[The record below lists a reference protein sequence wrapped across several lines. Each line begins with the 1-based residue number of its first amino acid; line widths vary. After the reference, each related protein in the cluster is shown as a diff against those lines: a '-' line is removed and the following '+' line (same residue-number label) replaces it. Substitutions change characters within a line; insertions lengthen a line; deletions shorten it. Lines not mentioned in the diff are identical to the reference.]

1 MLSFKNT
8 LGFLCLLVFWSGLL
22 QAETLYTKTYFPGQ
36 SMDNKPIVCLAE
48 NEKGLLHIGSIGGLY
63 QFDGMSYRF
72 IALPDSLQQT
82 EIKQIIFSK
91 SGFFV
96 GLKEGNLLFWN
107 KTTGFEHLLKLSS
120 AISTLTFDMD
130 STLWIGTYGDG
141 IVRLSKDR
149 QKFQITSENRALNDY
164 IYRLHF
170 NDDAIWAATD
180 AGIFRIDNQADSLLI
195 KQFTNLPDLI
205 VTAMT
210 PDPERG
216 FWLGF
221 QQGGFGYFDIQTG
234 QVSKL
239 QQTDERIETLKFAE
253 GQLWIS
259 QSGKKLLSYST
270 TDNKTEIYHFPESV
284 LPGDLKYVLPSKIGG
299 LWVGTEKSFGW
310 TAAQLIRFKSG
321 FTEIQAL
328 LIDHKNKLWI
338 ASAEGL
344 HHFERGTAE
353 KVDFP
358 LQGTAFENAFI
369 TCLHQTSDHRIWI
382 GTFDQGLLCYHPKN
396 KTIKQ
401 YTESSGLINNNILS
415 LESHGDTLWIASLGG
430 VSRGL
435 QSNDQ
440 LRFQSFDQTNDPG
453 ANYVY
458 HLFKDSKNR
467 IWLGTDG
474 QGLLYFENGY
484 FNRPFPDTLA
494 VNSIYSIAEAAD
506 GSIWFT
512 ASDNGI
518 YRFHNNQLKHL
529 TNNDGL
535 SSMTVTSLQKAG
547 DKFLIAVTAGGIDLI
562 HTVHGVV
569 YPLSNAYGLGSF
581 QPGLNVICQDQ
592 NKTIYIGTPFGLQI
606 LNRVEELGYRKAALF
621 LNELQSFGENLSEKA
636 TIKLNSRQ
644 NQLSASYTALWYPQP
659 ERLQFASKL
668 DGYDQEYRLTRER
681 QIHYNA
687 LEPGN
692 YMLRI
697 KLSGLPSYL
706 PQPEISQHLK
716 ILLPLWKRWY
726 VWIPGLLILI
736 LIGFLVMRQRI
747 QKIRKE
753 QQLRRERA
761 EFEYQNLRNQVNPHF
776 LFNSFSTLMALIE
789 ENGREALVYTE
800 QLSDYFR
807 QILQFRDTELIS
819 LKEELQLLENYLAL
833 QKKRY
838 GDGLKMEI
846 RIDENAL
853 NSLIP
858 PMSLQM
864 LAENALKHNQASRVM
879 PLQISLNINA
889 YELVFCNPLQ
899 PKQNIEKSTG
909 LGIKNIAER
918 YLNFANKHIRIN
930 KNDTHFCIYLPLI
943 FK

>member
-1 MLSFKNT
+1 MLSFKKI
-8 LGFLCLLVFWSGLL
+8 LGFLYLLVFWSGLL
-22 QAETLYTKTYFPGQ
+22 QAETIYTKTYFPGQ
-36 SMDNKPIVCLAE
+36 SMDNKSIVCLVE
-48 NEKGLLHIGSIGGLY
+48 NEKGLLHIGSTGGVY
-63 QFDGMSYRF
+63 KFDGINYSF
-72 IALPDSLQQT
+72 IALPDSLQHT
-82 EIKQIIFSK
+82 DVKQILFSN

-96 GLKEGNLLFWN
+96 GLNTGNVLLWHRTN
-107 KTTGFEHLLKLSS
+107 GFEHLLKLS
-120 AISTLTFDMD
+120 AAVSTLTFDKD
-130 STLWIGTYGDG
+130 SALWIGTYGDG
-141 IVRLSKDR
+141 IVRLSRDKQLSR
-149 QKFQITSENRALNDY
+149 ITHENHSMNEY
-164 IYRLHF
+164 IYRLQF

-210 PDPERG
+210 PDPEKG
-216 FWLGF
+216 LWLGF
-221 QQGGFGYFDIQTG
+221 QQGGFCYFDPQTG
-234 QVSKL
+234 QVANF
-239 QQTDERIETLKFAE
+239 QHTDKRVEMLKFAE
-253 GQLWIS
+253 GRLWIS
-259 QSGKKLLSYST
+259 QAGKKLLSYST
-270 TDNKTEIYHFPESV
+270 SDNKTEIYDFPESD
-284 LPGDLKYVLPSKIGG
+284 LPGTLHCVLPSKIGG
-299 LWVGTEKSFGW
+299 LWVGTEKALGW
-310 TAAQLIRFKSG
+310 TAAHLIRFKSG
-321 FTEIQAL
+321 FTEIQAVL
-328 LIDHKNKLWI
+328 NDHENNLWI

-344 HHFERGTAE
+344 HRIEKGTTE

-358 LQGTAFENAFI
+358 LQGSAFENAFI
-369 TCLHQTSDHRIWI
+369 TCLHQTNDHRIWI

-396 KTIKQ
+396 KAITQ

-430 VSRGL
+430 VSRGI

-474 QGLLYFENGY
+474 QGLLYFENGH
-484 FNRPFPDTLA
+484 FKRPFPDTLA
-494 VNSIYSIAEAAD
+494 VNSIYSITEAD
-506 GSIWFT
+506 GGIWFA
-512 ASDNGI
+512 ASDDGI
-518 YRFHNNQLKHL
+518 YRFQNNQLKHI
-529 TNNDGL
+529 TKTDGL

-547 DKFLIAVTAGGIDLI
+547 DQFLIAVTAGGIDLI
-562 HTVHGVV
+562 HTENGAV

-581 QPGLNVICQDQ
+581 QPDLNAICQDQ

-606 LNRVEELGYRKAALF
+606 LSQVEELGYRKAALF
-621 LNELQSFGENLSEKA
+621 LNELQSFGEKLSEKA
-636 TIKLNSRQ
+636 LIKLTSRQ

-668 DGYDQEYRLTRER
+668 AGYDQEYRLTRER

-692 YMLRI
+692 YTLKI

-706 PQPEISQHLK
+706 PQPEISQQIK
-716 ILLPLWKRWY
+716 ILLPFWKRWY

-736 LIGFLVMRQRI
+736 FIGLLFVRQRI

-789 ENGREALVYTE
+789 ENGTEALDYTE

-846 RIDENAL
+846 SLDDNAL

-864 LAENALKHNQASRVM
+864 LAENALKHNQASRLM
-879 PLQISLNINA
+879 PLQISLSINTN
-889 YELVFCNPLQ
+889 ELVFCNPLQ

-918 YLNFANKHIRIN
+918 YLNFANKHIRVH
-930 KNDTHFCIYLPLI
+930 KNDSHFCIYLPLI